1 MASDSQPVNG
11 KQPIDSKQPSERLQQ
26 HLKYNGKKYSF
37 ESSTLKLPNGVEATC
52 DWIQHPGG
60 ALAVP
65 VLADGR
71 FVLIRQ
77 YRFAT
82 EGWLLEFPAGT
93 LEPGEDPGE
102 TVKRE
107 LEEEAGYRGHRW
119 QKLSEFFLAPG
130 YSDEVIYPYLAT
142 DLEKLALPPAQ
153 DEDEQI
159 EVVLMTGV
167 ELEAELRSGRA
178 IDSRIVTAYWL
189 AKPYLT

>member
-1 MASDSQPVNG
+1 MASNSANA
-11 KQPIDSKQPSERLQQ
+11 KQISERLQQ

-71 FVLIRQ
+71 FVVIRQ

-107 LEEEAGYRGHRW
+107 LEEEAGYRGKTW
-119 QKLSEFFLAPG
+119 QKLPEFFLAPG

-142 DLEKLALPPAQ
+142 DLEKLELPPAQ
-153 DEDEQI
+153 DEDEDI
-159 EVVLMTGV
+159 EVVLMTAN

-189 AKPYLT
+189 AKPYLGL

>member
-1 MASDSQPVNG
+1 MTAEFQSSLSQET
-11 KQPIDSKQPSERLQQ
+11 QQPSQRLQQ
-26 HLKYNGKKYSF
+26 YLKYNGRKYSF
-37 ESSTLKLPNGVEATC
+37 ESSRLRLPNGVEATC

-71 FVLIRQ
+71 FVVIRQ
-77 YRFAT
+77 YRFAA

-93 LEPGEDPGE
+93 LEPGEDAGE

-107 LEEEAGYRGHRW
+107 LEEEAGYRGKTW
-119 QKLSEFFLAPG
+119 QKLPEFFLAPG

-142 DLEKLALPPAQ
+142 DLEKLEQPPAQ

-159 EVVLMTGV
+159 EVVLMTAA

-189 AKPYLT
+189 ARPYLEL